1 MRAATV
7 EGLTPDGRTLLV
19 RVGGPDGEVVEVP
32 LAEVRAAQRSV
43 PSLPLEGGPSPREIQ
58 HRIRHGETAEAIAEA
73 FGLPVEHVA
82 RYEGPVL
89 GERAHHAQAARR
101 AEVDGRTVEDL
112 VVDHLGEAVVWD
124 CWQTDPHRWELTAAA
139 DGVVLRMAWDPRA
152 QRVDALDD
160 AARAALHPE
169 LPPPDALDAVLRPRA
184 DRSPDAPPVASPPAA
199 APAKR
204 PRVQVPL
211 WDDINTEVRGRPRPA
226 GG

>member
-1 MRAATV
+1 MRTATV
-7 EGLTPDGRTLLV
+7 EGLTPDGRTLLL
-19 RVGGPDGEVVEVP
+19 RVGEEVVELP

-58 HRIRHGETAEAIAEA
+58 RRIRHGETAEAIAES

-89 GERAHHAQAARR
+89 GERAHHAALARR

-112 VVDHLGEAVVWD
+112 VDEHLDGEVTWD
-124 CWQTDPHRWELTAAA
+124 CWQTDPHRWELVASCG
-139 DGVVLRMAWDPRA
+139 DRRLRMAWDPRA
-152 QRVDALDD
+152 QRVDALED

-169 LPPPDALDAVLRPRA
+169 LPPSDALEAVLRPRA
-184 DRSPDAPPVASPPAA
+184 ASAPKA
-199 APAKR
+199 APAPAPAPAGRK

-211 WDDINTEVRGRPRPA
+211 WDDISSEVRGRRPA
-226 GG
+226 APPE